1 MPRHI
6 PARAVTALGLT
17 LICLAG
23 CAGPAPVPTATS
35 FAGGGAG
42 TAEEGHD
49 AGMASSAETGASV
62 LDRAATDGMPELGI
76 VPCDQLD
83 EYEYSP
89 PGGRY
94 TWSFVFTCTSRDAYD
109 ATTTT
114 LIGSGY
120 ESSPLVISEGSYV
133 SERNYFLADANGGS
147 TDVQL
152 SIAGAPDELRYEVF
166 VTLTL
171 P

>member
-1 MPRHI
+1 MLRHG
-6 PARAVTALGLT
+6 PLLALAALT
-17 LICLAG
+17 LTLGMTG
-23 CAGPAPVPTATS
+23 CAAAAPVPTPTPFA
-35 FAGGGAG
+35 AGGGAPAEDGSVSDAPSGEGSG
-42 TAEEGHD
+42 T
-49 AGMASSAETGASV
+49 SV
-62 LDRAATDGMPELGI
+62 LDRAAADGMPELGI

-94 TWSFVFTCTSRDAYD
+94 AWSFVFTCTSRDAYD
-109 ATTTT
+109 ATAAA
-114 LIGSGY
+114 LGSSGY

-152 SIAGAPDELRYEVF
+152 SIAGAPDELQYKVF